1 MKTVII
7 TGGASGI
14 GEAAADKLLD
24 EGWHV
29 GILDLGAPKRS
40 AECLRYQNCDIT
52 DEAAVASAFS
62 ALLEGWPPLR
72 GLVNSAGI
80 AVAKL
85 FRDTTPDVFRKVLD
99 VNVVGSFIPGREAV
113 RRMAEGGGAIVNL
126 ASVAGNRGS
135 IDRTA
140 YGASKAAVINMTQV
154 MAVELADANIRVNA
168 IAPGPIETQMVAEMH
183 DEQTRAVWNRLVPQ
197 SRYASP
203 AEVAG
208 AIAFLLSDE
217 ASFITGHTLNVDGG
231 FTAAGLQRR

>member
-1 MKTVII
+1 MKTAVI

-14 GEAAADKLLD
+14 GEATAEKLLS
-24 EGWHV
+24 EGWYV
-29 GILDLGAPKRS
+29 GILDLTEPKRS
-40 AECLRYQNCDIT
+40 DDRLRHQSCDIT
-52 DEAAVASAFS
+52 DEHAVEAAFD
-62 ALLEGWPPLR
+62 ALLEGWPPLL

-85 FRDTTPDVFRKVLD
+85 FRDTTPEMFRKVLD
-99 VNVVGSFIPGREAV
+99 VNVVGSFITGREAV
-113 RRMAEGGGAIVNL
+113 RRMAEDGGAIVNL

-140 YGASKAAVINMTQV
+140 YGASKAAVINMTEV
-154 MAVELADANIRVNA
+154 MAVELAEAGIRANA
-168 IAPGPIETQMVAEMH
+168 IAPGPVETQMVAQMH
-183 DEQTRAVWNRLVPQ
+183 DAETRAVWNRLVPQ

>member
-1 MKTVII
+1 MKSVII

-14 GEAAADKLLD
+14 GEAAADKLLED
-24 EGWHV
+24 GWHV
-29 GILDLGAPKRS
+29 GIIDLGTPQRTADRLRS
-40 AECLRYQNCDIT
+40 HACDIT
-52 DEAAVASAFS
+52 DEGAVEAAFEAI
-62 ALLEGWPPLR
+62 LDGWPPLR

-80 AVAKL
+80 AIAKL
-85 FRDTTPDVFRKVLD
+85 FRDTTPADIRKVLD

-113 RRMAEGGGAIVNL
+113 RRMGDGGGAIVNL

-135 IDRTA
+135 VDRTA

-154 MAVELADANIRVNA
+154 MAVELAEAGIRVNA
-168 IAPGPIETQMVAEMH
+168 IAPGPVETQMVAEMH
-183 DEQTRAVWNRLVPQ
+183 DAETRSVWHRLVPQ
-197 SRYASP
+197 SRYSSP
-203 AEVAG
+203 SEIAG

>member
-1 MKTVII
+1 MKAVIV

-29 GILDLGAPKRS
+29 GVLDLAEPKRS
-40 AECLRYQNCDIT
+40 DERLRYHSCDVT
-52 DEAAVASAFS
+52 DEAAVAAAFD
-62 ALLEGWPPLR
+62 AVLDGWPALC

-85 FRDTTPDVFRKVLD
+85 FRNTSPDEIRKVLD

-113 RRMAEGGGAIVNL
+113 RRMGEGGGAIVNI

-154 MAVELADANIRVNA
+154 MAVELAEDGIRVNA
-168 IAPGPIETQMVAEMH
+168 IAPGPVETEMVAKMH
-183 DEQTRAVWNRLVPQ
+183 DAETRAVWHRLVPQ
-197 SRYASP
+197 ARYAPPS
-203 AEVAG
+203 EIAG